1 MGLFQPWLIR
11 GRHGPHPT
19 TAREGGGNRLRKLTL
34 FKSYGGNLAIPT
46 PAAGFPMPRH
56 LVTANPATVELSPSP
71 FPEEWVMEGTPQA
84 KATAIAH
91 SSDRG
96 MTVIAWSCTKGR
108 FRWHYHVDEMAHI
121 LAGEV
126 YITDDSGAE
135 RRLGPGDTVF
145 FPAGSTMLWRV
156 TADVRK
162 IAVCRVTVPRL
173 VGFSLRA
180 WSKLRRIAAEI
191 LGLEGEHA
199 PDTGLVSPNTVSA
212 SRAQSIG

>member
-1 MGLFQPWLIR
+1 MS
-11 GRHGPHPT
+11 H
-19 TAREGGGNRLRKLTL
+19 
-34 FKSYGGNLAIPT
+34 NLVA
-46 PAAGFPMPRH
+46 
-56 LVTANPATVELSPSP
+56 ANPATVELSPSP
-71 FPEEWVMEGTPQA
+71 FPEEWVIEGTPQA

-91 SSDRG
+91 SSDLG

-126 YITDDSGAE
+126 FITDESGAE

-173 VGFSLRA
+173 VTFGLRA
-180 WSKLRRIAAEI
+180 WTKLRRIAAEI
-191 LGLEGEHA
+191 LGLEGEAA
-199 PDTGLVSPNTVSA
+199 PDGGLMSA
-212 SRAQSIG
+212 DTTSAPRVPSIG

>member
-1 MGLFQPWLIR
+1 MG
-11 GRHGPHPT
+11 HGGH
-19 TAREGGGNRLRKLTL
+19 
-34 FKSYGGNLAIPT
+34 
-46 PAAGFPMPRH
+46 AAGEGDRHRAQLRPRRDGDR
-56 LVTANPATVELSPSP
+56 LVVHQGPL
-71 FPEEWVMEGTPQA
+71 
-84 KATAIAH
+84 
-91 SSDRG
+91 
-96 MTVIAWSCTKGR
+96 
-108 FRWHYHVDEMAHI
+108 RWHHHVDEMAHI

-126 YITDDSGAE
+126 YITDESGAE

-145 FPAGSTMLWRV
+145 FPAGSIMLWRV

-173 VGFSLRA
+173 VGFGLRA

-199 PDTGLVSPNTVSA
+199 PDSGLVSPNTVSA